1 MKHLHL
7 RFSAFTSAALLVA
20 GLYLPAR
27 AQDPDDLKRGVGRI
41 SLMNGQ
47 VSVQR
52 GDSGDWLA
60 GVINAPLITGDRVA
74 TGPNSRAEI
83 QFDSSNMLRI
93 GANAEVH
100 LTQLEAARFQMEFA
114 KGIMTFRVLRPSDA
128 AVEVDTPSVSVRPSR
143 VGTYRIAVNESGET
157 EVTARAGAVEVFSPR
172 GSQWV
177 NSGQTLI
184 ARGDPTDPEYQVVA
198 AVGYDEWDRWND
210 TRDHTLTQAT
220 SPQYVGPGVSG
231 TEDLDGN
238 GTWTNV
244 EDYGYVWRPNEPAD
258 WAPYQ
263 NGRWVWEDWY
273 GWTWVSYDP
282 WGWAPYHYGRW
293 FYQANYGWLWY
304 PGARGMRHYWSPG
317 LVAFFGY
324 GVGGFNLGFG
334 FGFGHVGW
342 VPLAPYEV
350 FHPWWGRGYYG
361 GFNRNINITN
371 VNIGS
376 VYRNARIAHGVSSVA
391 AEDFRNG
398 RFGNIG
404 HPTGEQLR
412 TAGLIQGQVGIAP
425 SRGNLQYGSRAA
437 EFTPRTSASTK
448 FFTHQQPSAA
458 QRVPFSQQ
466 QRAMEQGNRLSGAA
480 PSARPGGS
488 LANDRPAGAQGSQ
501 PSPVNRGNSAGA
513 GTASGSGGFRRFG
526 DPGSQSGG
534 AAPNAAQRSDSG
546 WRGSQSPAM
555 QNTRPSPSQSQPSA
569 GYRRFGSPGSSPG
582 SSTPQYSAPQNRS
595 SQPSYSQP
603 SYSAPS
609 RGSSP
614 SYSAPSRGSSPSY
627 SAPAR
632 SSGGGG
638 GGGSR
643 PSSGG
648 SGGSSGGRHR

>member
-7 RFSAFTSAALLVA
+7 RFSALTSAALLMT

-60 GVINAPLITGDRVA
+60 GVINAPLIAGDRVA

-83 QFDSSNMLRI
+83 QFDSSNMLRV

-100 LTQLEAARFQMEFA
+100 LTQLEAAHFQMEFA
-114 KGIMTFRVLRPSDA
+114 KGIMTFRVLRPSEA
-128 AVEVDTPSVSVRPSR
+128 TVEIDTPSVSVRPSR
-143 VGTYRIAVNESGET
+143 VGTYRISVNDAGET
-157 EVTARAGAVEVFSPR
+157 EVTARAGSVEVFSPR

-184 ARGDPTDPEYQVVA
+184 ARGEPSDPEFQIVA

-210 TRDHTLTQAT
+210 TRDHALMQST

-244 EDYGYVWRPNEPAD
+244 DDYGYVWRPNEPAD

-293 FYQANYGWLWY
+293 FHHANYGWLWY

-317 LVAFFGY
+317 LVAFFGF
-324 GVGGFNLGFG
+324 GAGGFNLGFG

-371 VNIGS
+371 VNISS
-376 VYRNARIAHGVSSVA
+376 VYRNARIANGVSSVG

-398 RFGNIG
+398 RFGNVS

-412 TAGLIQGQVGIAP
+412 TAGLIHGQVGIAP
-425 SRGNLQYGSRAA
+425 SRGNLQYGSQAA
-437 EFTPRTSASTK
+437 AFTPRTSASTR

-466 QRAMEQGNRLSGAA
+466 QRAMEQGSRPTAAA
-480 PSARPGGS
+480 PSGRLGGS
-488 LANDRPAGAQGSQ
+488 LGNDRPATSGRVGGTANDRLAGASGPQSG
-501 PSPVNRGNSAGA
+501 PVNRGNSAGA
-513 GTASGSGGFRRFG
+513 GTASPSGGFRRFG
-526 DPGSQSGG
+526 DPGAQSASAPPS
-534 AAPNAAQRSDSG
+534 AA
-546 WRGSQSPAM
+546 
-555 QNTRPSPSQSQPSA
+555 QNTRPAQSQPST
-569 GYRRFGSPGSSPG
+569 GYRRFGSPGTSPG

-595 SQPSYSQP
+595 TQPSYSQP

-609 RGSSP
+609 RGSAPSYSAPSRGPSP
-614 SYSAPSRGSSPSY
+614 SYSAPSRGSAPS
-627 SAPAR
+627 

-638 GGGSR
+638 SR
-643 PSSGG
+643 SSSGG
-648 SGGSSGGRHR
+648 SSGSSGGRHR